1 MITGARPVSDESAG
15 SPGDKIPSQDDK
27 SKKSRGGGG
36 SRGSGDTR
44 NNRGSGDTR

>member
-1 MITGARPVSDESAG
+1 MAIGQPPVSDELAG

-27 SKKSRGGGG
+27 SKKSRGGGS